1 MWHHRE
7 QKLNQEEINMEIV
20 EIISQVLLGLFSVY
34 LVFKIIQS
42 LRLVPNQYAY
52 IVERLGNYH
61 KTLGPGFHA
70 LLPFLDKVVYKQ
82 DLREETIE
90 VEPQEC
96 FTKDNVKVEVDGVIY
111 ISVTDPVNASY
122 GITNYRY
129 AAIQLAQTTTRSVI
143 GLMDL
148 DETFE
153 ERAYMSKEVVKV
165 LSEMELPWGI
175 KVHRYEIKNIVTPRT
190 VQNAME
196 RQMTAERDR
205 RAVIAKSEGVKGST
219 INEAE
224 GLKEEAINISE
235 AEMQR
240 RINEAEGRA
249 EEIEALAE
257 ATAIS
262 IEQIAGALSQPHGT
276 EAMQLRL
283 AEKYIGTL
291 SGLGR
296 DENSI
301 ILPKDI
307 SNYDALMEG
316 LSLEEL
322 KEEVKKK

>member
-1 MWHHRE
+1 
-7 QKLNQEEINMEIV
+7 MEII
-20 EIISQVLLGLFSVY
+20 EIISQVLVGLFT
-34 LVFKIIQS
+34 LFIIFKVIKS
-42 LRLVPNQYAY
+42 LRLVPNQYSY

-70 LLPFLDKVVYKQ
+70 LIPFVDKVVYKQ

-122 GITNYRY
+122 GVTNYRY

-148 DETFE
+148 DQTFE
-153 ERAYMSKEVVKV
+153 ERAFMSKEVVKV
-165 LSEMELPWGI
+165 LSEIEMPWGI
-175 KVHRYEIKNIVTPRT
+175 KVHRYEIKNILTPRT

-205 RAVIAKSEGVKGST
+205 RAVIAKSEGVKGSKV
-219 INEAE
+219 NDAE
-224 GLKEEAINISE
+224 GFKAEMVNISE

-240 RINEAEGRA
+240 QINEAEGLA
-249 EEIEALAE
+249 NEIESIAT

-262 IEQIAGALSQPHGT
+262 IEKIAGALSQPMGT
-276 EAMQLRL
+276 EAMKLRL
-283 AEKYIGTL
+283 SEKYLNTL
-291 SGLGR
+291 EGLGQEKN
-296 DENSI
+296 DI

-307 SNYDALMEG
+307 SSYDAVMKG
-316 LSLEEL
+316 LSLEEFN
-322 KEEVKKK
+322 EKK

>member
-1 MWHHRE
+1 MGILE
-7 QKLNQEEINMEIV
+7 L
-20 EIISQVLLGLFSVY
+20 ISQILLGLFAIY
-34 LVFKIIQS
+34 LVYHFIRS

-70 LLPFLDKVVYKQ
+70 LIPFIDKVVYKQ

-111 ISVTDPVNASY
+111 ISVMDPVNASY

-129 AAIQLAQTTTRSVI
+129 AAVQLAQTTTRSVI
-143 GLMDL
+143 GTMDL

-153 ERAYMSKEVVKV
+153 ERAMMSKEVVQV
-165 LSEMELPWGI
+165 LSEMEQAWGI

-190 VQNAME
+190 VQKAME

-205 RAVIAKSEGVKGST
+205 RAVIAKSEGVKGAKV
-219 INEAE
+219 NDAE
-224 GLKEEAINISE
+224 GMKAEIVNISE

-240 RINEAEGRA
+240 RINEAEGIA
-249 EEIEALAE
+249 QEIEAIAE
-257 ATAIS
+257 ATASS
-262 IEQIAGALSQPHGT
+262 IEQVAEALSQPKGA
-276 EAMQLRL
+276 EAMQLQL
-283 AEKYIGTL
+283 AEKYLGVL
-291 SGLGR
+291 EGLGR
-296 DENSI
+296 NENNV

-307 SNYDALMEG
+307 SNFDTLMEG
-316 LSLEEL
+316 LSLPDL
-322 KEEVKKK
+322 TIKK

>member
-1 MWHHRE
+1 
-7 QKLNQEEINMEIV
+7 MEIM
-20 EIISQVLLGLFSVY
+20 ELISQILVGLF
-34 LVFKIIQS
+34 LLFIIFKVIKS
-42 LRLVPNQYAY
+42 LRLVPNQYSF

-70 LLPFLDKVVYKQ
+70 LVPFVDKVVYKQ

-122 GITNYRY
+122 GVTNYRY

-148 DETFE
+148 DQTFE
-153 ERAYMSKEVVKV
+153 ERAFMSKEVVKV
-165 LSEMELPWGI
+165 LSEIEVPWGI
-175 KVHRYEIKNIVTPRT
+175 KVHRYEIKNILTPRT
-190 VQNAME
+190 VQKAME

-205 RAVIAKSEGVKGST
+205 RAVIAKSEGVQGSKV
-219 INEAE
+219 NDAE
-224 GLKEEAINISE
+224 GLKAEMVNISE

-240 RINEAEGRA
+240 QINEAEGLA
-249 EEIEALAE
+249 NEIESIAT

-262 IEQIAGALSQPHGT
+262 IEKIAAALSQPMGT
-276 EAMQLRL
+276 EAMKLRL
-283 AEKYIGTL
+283 SEKYLNTL
-291 SGLGR
+291 EGLGQ
-296 DENSI
+296 DKNDI

-307 SNYDALMEG
+307 SSYDAVMEG
-316 LSLEEL
+316 LSLKDFE
-322 KEEVKKK
+322 KK